1 MMNAKLE
8 ILKDNL
14 RKKKSMAVA
23 YSGGVDSTFLL
34 RVAHETLG
42 EDVLAI
48 TARSAAVPGR
58 ELAEA
63 EAFCRQEG
71 IRQVVFDANS
81 LQTECFAKNP
91 LNRCY
96 YCKKG
101 IFTRIREIA
110 RKHGIDCVAEG
121 SNMDDM
127 GDYRPGLAAVE
138 ELGVISP
145 LREAGLYKEEIRELS
160 RQLGLATGDKPSY
173 ACLASRFVYGE
184 PITQE
189 KLAVVEAAEDFLMS
203 CGFTQMR
210 VRVHGDLARIEVLPE
225 AVMRLMEPHMREA
238 VDAKFREY
246 GFSYVTVDMRGYRTG
261 SMNEILK
268 EQPQRE
274 KGETEGQ

>member
-1 MMNAKLE
+1 MNTKLK

-14 RKKKSMAVA
+14 RKEKSMAIA
-23 YSGGVDSTFLL
+23 FSGGVDSTFLL

-42 EDVLAI
+42 EEILAI
-48 TARSAAVPGR
+48 TARSAAVPGW

-71 IRQVVFDANS
+71 IRQVVFDANG
-81 LQTECFAKNP
+81 LQAECFAQNP
-91 LNRCY
+91 PNRCY
-96 YCKKG
+96 FCKKG

-110 RKHGIDCVAEG
+110 LEHGIDCVAEG

-127 GDYRPGLAAVE
+127 GDYRPGLAAVA

-145 LREAGLYKEEIRELS
+145 LKEAGLHKEEIRELS
-160 RQLGLATGDKPSY
+160 RKLELPTGDKPSY

-189 KLAVVEAAEDFLMS
+189 KLAMVEAAEGFLLS

-210 VRVHGDLARIEVLPE
+210 VRVHGEIARIEVLPE
-225 AVMRLMEPHMREA
+225 EMMRLMEPRMRGA
-238 VDAKFREY
+238 VEEKFREC
-246 GFSYVTVDMRGYRTG
+246 GFAYVTVDMRGYRTG
-261 SMNEILK
+261 SMNETLTAQQK
-268 EQPQRE
+268 RE
-274 KGETEGQ
+274 G